1 MKALYPRLGL
11 VLAWALLTVVS
22 LWMRPLLP
30 IDETRYAAVA
40 WEMWLR
46 GDWLVPHINGE
57 PYSHKPPMLF
67 WLINLGWAV
76 FGVHDWVPRLVTA
89 LATLGDLFLLGA
101 LARRLWPNDAR
112 TPLIVPWVFYGC
124 LIIALFGTTLM
135 FDLLMTVTVLLG
147 LLGLVGAWQQGG
159 WRNWA
164 LYGLGIGLGILSKG
178 PAILLYLLPVAL
190 LAPWWMGERYAAGW
204 GRWYRNVGLAL
215 LLGIA
220 VALCWAIP
228 AVIKGGDEYREMILW
243 GQTAGRMVKSF
254 AHARPWWWYLPIL
267 PVLLLPWS
275 LWLPL
280 WRGLPALRANFGAA
294 ERFCLAW
301 FVPGLLAFSAVSG
314 KQIHYL
320 LPLLPALLLLG
331 ARALVQRADAP
342 QPSRFAVAL
351 VLLPFVLMG
360 AAVAIAPQLA
370 AKRHWSA
377 WVGEMSPLWG
387 LALIAA
393 VLPWAFFLRRKEA
406 NLWLAAMPAVFLAV
420 LHLGVLRLASPSFE
434 LRQLTSAIVAL
445 QEQGKTVALSSQ
457 YRDQYPFAQL
467 MSRPFELVAQGQ
479 ELAWVRAHPEG
490 ALVVNHNNL
499 NDEQRAAALV
509 AQRFRSD
516 DDVLWQSATLI
527 AHPEYLGNE
536 LAEQDSSL
544 TAGE

>member
-1 MKALYPRLGL
+1 MKALSPRLGL
-11 VLAWALLTVVS
+11 VLVWALLTVVS
-22 LWMRPLLP
+22 IWLRPLIP

-46 GDWLVPHINGE
+46 HDWLVPYINGA

-67 WLINLGWAV
+67 WLINLGWGLL
-76 FGVHDWVPRLVTA
+76 GVHDWVPRLVTA
-89 LATLGDLFLLGA
+89 VATLADLFLLGA
-101 LARRLWPNDAR
+101 LARRLWPQDVATAR
-112 TPLIVPWVFYGC
+112 VVPWVFYGC
-124 LIIALFGTTLM
+124 LIVALFGTTLM

-178 PAILLYLLPVAL
+178 PAILLYLLPAAL

-267 PVLLLPWS
+267 PILLLPWS

-280 WRGLPALRANFGAA
+280 WRGLPALRRAFGAA

-301 FVPGLLAFSAVSG
+301 FLPGLLAFSAVSG

-331 ARALVQRADAP
+331 GRALSLGSEARRPGWGA
-342 QPSRFAVAL
+342 AL
-351 VLLPFVLMG
+351 LAILPFVVLG
-360 AAVAIAPQLA
+360 ALAAAAPQLA
-370 AKRHWSA
+370 AKYRWPA

-387 LALIAA
+387 VALSVA
-393 VLPWAFFLRRKEA
+393 VLPWLLLLRRPAA
-406 NLWLAAMPAVFLAV
+406 NLWLAVMPAVFLVV
-420 LHLGVLRLASPSFE
+420 LHFGVLRIAAPTFE
-434 LRQLTSAIVAL
+434 LRQLSDAIAAQVEA
-445 QEQGKTVALSSQ
+445 GKPVALSAQ
-457 YRDQYPFAQL
+457 YRDQYPFSRRMPRALQL
-467 MSRPFELVAQGQ
+467 VDEGE
-479 ELAWVRAHPEG
+479 ELAWARANPQG
-490 ALVVNHNNL
+490 VLVVNHKDL
-499 NDEQRAAALV
+499 SAEQRAAALV
-509 AQRFRSD
+509 AQPFRGGDS
-516 DDVLWQSATLI
+516 VLWSAATLVE
-527 AHPEYLGNE
+527 HPEYLGGDS
-536 LAEQDSSL
+536 AEQD
-544 TAGE
+544 GE

>member
-1 MKALYPRLGL
+1 MKALSPRLGL
-11 VLAWALLTVVS
+11 VLVWALLTVVS
-22 LWMRPLLP
+22 IWLRPLIP

-46 GDWLVPHINGE
+46 HDWLVPYINGA

-67 WLINLGWAV
+67 WLINLGWGLL
-76 FGVHDWVPRLVTA
+76 GVHDWVPRLVTA
-89 LATLGDLFLLGA
+89 VATLADLFLLGA
-101 LARRLWPNDAR
+101 LARRLWPQDVATAR
-112 TPLIVPWVFYGC
+112 VVPWVFYGC
-124 LIIALFGTTLM
+124 LIVALFGTTLM

-178 PAILLYLLPVAL
+178 PAILLYLLPAAL

-267 PVLLLPWS
+267 PILLLPWS

-280 WRGLPALRANFGAA
+280 WRGLPALRRAFGAA

-301 FVPGLLAFSAVSG
+301 FLPGLLAFSAVSG

-331 ARALVQRADAP
+331 GRALSLGSEARRPGWGA
-342 QPSRFAVAL
+342 AL
-351 VLLPFVLMG
+351 LAILPFVVLG
-360 AAVAIAPQLA
+360 ALAAAAPQLA
-370 AKRHWSA
+370 AKYRWPA

-387 LALIAA
+387 VALSVA
-393 VLPWAFFLRRKEA
+393 VLPWLLLLRRPAA
-406 NLWLAAMPAVFLAV
+406 NLWLAVMPAVFLVV
-420 LHLGVLRLASPSFE
+420 LHFGVLRIAAPTFE
-434 LRQLTSAIVAL
+434 LRQLSDAIAAQVEA
-445 QEQGKTVALSSQ
+445 GKPVALSAQ
-457 YRDQYPFAQL
+457 YRDQYPFSRRMPRALQL
-467 MSRPFELVAQGQ
+467 VDEGE
-479 ELAWVRAHPEG
+479 ELAWARANPQG
-490 ALVVNHNNL
+490 VLVVNHKDL
-499 NDEQRAAALV
+499 SAEQRAAALV
-509 AQRFRSD
+509 AQPFRGGD
-516 DDVLWQSATLI
+516 GVLWSAATLVE
-527 AHPEYLGNE
+527 HPEYLGGE
-536 LAEQDSSL
+536 SADQD
-544 TAGE
+544 GE